1 MGLVSFVLDRL
12 YEAEKAYEKIKRKP
26 GERDPLDDVPTPPG
40 PADPFAAKTAAQNE
54 KKDEEPIGRADMQAQ
69 VFGKE
74 SCSWTG
80 RVKLLLRDRNV
91 AFAYLD
97 LDAPENV
104 KLAAR
109 LVRETQQLETP
120 YVYLRGDFIGG
131 YNALSEID
139 RLGQLE
145 ELTLPPDRRKG
156 AVGGVKI
163 VIPKRG
169 PEGKAPGES

>member
-1 MGLVSFVLDRL
+1 MGVVSFVLDRL
-12 YEAEKAYEKIKRKP
+12 YEAEKAYDKLTKKP
-26 GERDPLDDVPTPPG
+26 SDRDPLDDVPTPPG

-54 KKDEEPIGRADMQAQ
+54 KVEAPIGKADMQAQ

-74 SCSWTG
+74 SCTWTG
-80 RVKLLLRDRNV
+80 RVKLLLKDRNI
-91 AFAYLD
+91 AFGYVD

-131 YNALSEID
+131 YNALSEIE